1 MKTRKF
7 TVTDRGEL
15 ILEMY
20 SKKVPTIDT
29 FILDNYII
37 HNGEQKGVFLW
48 QIWQSYESFMKEIY
62 GGEYW
67 RNDNTVDV
75 KNSYNI
81 STYIQKYFATNG
93 IFLKTEK

>member
-29 FILDNYII
+29 FIMDNFIV
-37 HNGEQKGVFLW
+37 HNGEYRGVYLW
-48 QIWQSYESFMKEIY
+48 QIWQKYESFMKEIFDA
-62 GGEYW
+62 E
-67 RNDNTVDV
+67 
-75 KNSYNI
+75 
-81 STYIQKYFATNG
+81 F
-93 IFLKTEK
+93 